1 MVVIHVFVQAKEG
14 ITSEFEQVL
23 RGVVDD
29 ARKTAG
35 CVKYEWYRVPGR
47 PQQYVAYGEFDTKEN
62 FEQYLNTDV
71 VKRIGNEL
79 IPLLAAPPAF
89 KHYEATILKSS

>member
-1 MVVIHVFVQAKEG
+1 MVVIHVSVQANDG
-14 ITSEFEQVL
+14 VTSEFEQIL

-35 CVKYEWYRVPGR
+35 CVKYEWYRIPDQ

-62 FEQYLNTDV
+62 FEKYLNSAV
-71 VKRIGNEL
+71 VQRIGAEL
-79 IPLLAAPPAF
+79 IPLLATPPAF
-89 KHYEATILKSS
+89 KHYEATILESG